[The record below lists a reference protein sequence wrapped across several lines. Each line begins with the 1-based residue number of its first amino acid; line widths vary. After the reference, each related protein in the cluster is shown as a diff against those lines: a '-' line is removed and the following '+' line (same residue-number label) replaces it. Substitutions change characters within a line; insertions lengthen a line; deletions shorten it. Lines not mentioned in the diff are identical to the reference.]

1 MDRHEPSPFAPAALE
16 MSANEL
22 DFAQGSITSA
32 VTALAATPAF
42 KLFAEQDPDRIG
54 EGILVPAD
62 SPIKSVQ
69 DLIGKTVAVNKGG
82 TGEYLL
88 RKALAAANIPASK
101 VTFVYLSPPET
112 APVLNSGKVDA
123 WATWNQYS
131 VAEVG
136 LDNAR
141 FVATGAQIGS
151 QNYSVWAVRTGFAQ
165 KYPKIVAAFY
175 NYLHTEGL
183 KLVANPAE
191 FINVFT
197 TAGPEALNPAEV
209 TFDAKDSAALGT
221 TERDQPDRRLAV
233 PERGDLLLVGRG
245 HQVRDHRRAVHHPA
259 GKRRMTADTGVAS
272 YPGLVT
278 PRPQLLRPR
287 RAGVS
292 ITLRVAGPVALLVA
306 WWAASAS
313 GALSPAVLASPQ
325 QVASAAWQLWQSG
338 QLQSAVGVSVLRA
351 ATGLLFGVSA
361 GLALG
366 VITGFSRLGEE
377 LLDSPLQLLRALPFL

>member
-1 MDRHEPSPFAPAALE
+1 MTRPLTRRGVAVSAAAFAAVIITAVAGCSSSASSSSSVGASASRAGQALVPVRIPDPGNSGVLAVGKKDGSLAAALAAAGAKVEWTGTAGPFAPAALE

-32 VTALAATPAF
+32 VTSLAATPVF
-42 KLFAEQDPDRIG
+42 QLFAEQPPDRIG

-101 VTFVYLSPPET
+101 VSFVYLPPPET

-123 WATWNQYS
+123 WATWDQYS

-183 KLVANPAE
+183 KLVADPNE

-197 TAGPEALNPAEV
+197 TAGPEALNSAEV

-221 TERDQPDRRLAV
+221 TEPISPTVTSQFQNVANFFSSEGVTKSAITVAPYIIQP
-233 PERGDLLLVGRG
+233 G
-245 HQVRDHRRAVHHPA
+245 
-259 GKRRMTADTGVAS
+259 
-272 YPGLVT
+272 
-278 PRPQLLRPR
+278 
-287 RAGVS
+287 
-292 ITLRVAGPVALLVA
+292 
-306 WWAASAS
+306 
-313 GALSPAVLASPQ
+313 
-325 QVASAAWQLWQSG
+325 
-338 QLQSAVGVSVLRA
+338 
-351 ATGLLFGVSA
+351 SA
-361 GLALG
+361 G
-366 VITGFSRLGEE
+366 
-377 LLDSPLQLLRALPFL
+377 

>member
-1 MDRHEPSPFAPAALE
+1 MTRPLTRRGVAASAAAFAAVVTIIAVAGCSSSASSSSSASTSSVSQALIPVRIPDPGNSGALAVGKKDGSLAAALAAAGAKVEWTGTAGPFAPAALE

-54 EGILVPAD
+54 EGILVPAN

-88 RKALAAANIPASK
+88 RKALAAANIPTSK

-151 QNYSVWAVRTGFAQ
+151 QNYSVWAVRTEFAQ

-183 KLVANPAE
+183 KLVANPTE

-197 TAGPEALNPAEV
+197 TAGPEALNSAEV

-221 TERDQPDRRLAV
+221 TEP
-233 PERGDLLLVGRG
+233 
-245 HQVRDHRRAVHHPA
+245 
-259 GKRRMTADTGVAS
+259 
-272 YPGLVT
+272 
-278 PRPQLLRPR
+278 
-287 RAGVS
+287 
-292 ITLRVAGPVALLVA
+292 I
-306 WWAASAS
+306 
-313 GALSPAVLASPQ
+313 SPAVASQ
-325 QVASAAWQLWQSG
+325 FQNVASFFSSEG
-338 QLQSAVGVSVLRA
+338 VTKSAVTVAPYIIQPGS
-351 ATGLLFGVSA
+351 GG
-361 GLALG
+361 
-366 VITGFSRLGEE
+366 
-377 LLDSPLQLLRALPFL
+377 